1 MIAKKKKNKKQV
13 IPESASEEF
22 RLRETNETRNN
33 FIEKI
38 KQNDLTSKKQKKK
51 KKKKGFY
58 GFTVN
63 FKMAYFSLC
72 YHWMRFKFWF
82 TLLACIPRS
91 IASSAVGSKIC
102 AITA

>member
-22 RLRETNETRNN
+22 RLREINETRNN

-51 KKKKGFY
+51 KKVF
-58 GFTVN
+58 
-63 FKMAYFSLC
+63 MALQ
-72 YHWMRFKFWF
+72 
-82 TLLACIPRS
+82 
-91 IASSAVGSKIC
+91 
-102 AITA
+102 